1 MAAALGSGRRT
12 RTGAV
17 LNRISPK
24 LVAALIALLFAGGV
38 GALATLDFDEDG
50 GTGVALDD
58 PTTTTTVDDGG
69 SGSSTTVSGSGSS
82 DGSTTTTAAGSGSAT
97 TAPTTSTT
105 AAAGATP
112 TTAPASGLGTGGTG
126 EVAAGRG
133 ITAETGGELF
143 LVPGLLAVL
152 GGLGLRRLRDA
163 ASSDR

>member
-1 MAAALGSGRRT
+1 M
-12 RTGAV
+12 
-17 LNRISPK
+17 
-24 LVAALIALLFAGGV
+24 AALIALLFAGGV
-38 GALATLDFDEDG
+38 GALATLDFDEDR

-82 DGSTTTTAAGSGSAT
+82 DGSTT
-97 TAPTTSTT
+97 TTSTT

-163 ASSDR
+163 ASSHR